1 MTEEPISNN
10 IPYVTIFEIGYINQK
25 GVAVPSP
32 FRMYDL
38 SLRDIYYYIRSDKA
52 KKATEELRAISD
64 HSEAQRFKALNFY
77 TMTPA
82 GIFNYRKANRLYR
95 HSKLMVIDI
104 DGIASHKRLLE
115 IRDKLLKDETFE
127 TEMLFISPSGNG
139 LKWIICVGEQ
149 TKESHSATFA
159 IVKDYLQQTYDVDAD
174 KSGSDVSRICYLP
187 YDPDC
192 YINPEFLSN
201 EVHNKNCQNRS

>member
-1 MTEEPISNN
+1 MAEEPISNN
-10 IPYVTIFEIGYINQK
+10 IPVVTIFNIGYVNKK
-25 GVAVPSP
+25 GMAVPSP
-32 FRMYDL
+32 IRMYEL
-38 SLRDIYYYIRSDKA
+38 NLRDIYNYIRSEKA
-52 KKATEELRAISD
+52 KIATEELRAITD
-64 HSEAQRFKALNFY
+64 HSEAQRYKALNFY

-82 GIFNYRKANRLYR
+82 GIFNYRRADRLFC

-104 DGIASHKRLLE
+104 DGIASHKRLLD

-159 IVKDYLQQTYDVDAD
+159 IVKEYLERTYNVEAD

-187 YDPDC
+187 YDPEC
-192 YINPEFLSN
+192 YINPEFL
-201 EVHNKNCQNRS
+201 